1 MMSSAGKELARS
13 NVLFF
18 LLLIGS
24 LYDVE
29 NNLYQKALR
38 FL

>member
-13 NVLFF
+13 NVLF

-24 LYDVE
+24 LYNVE
-29 NNLYQKALR
+29 YNSYQKALR